1 MKNRA
6 LKNIAQ
12 IWRKKQLVKA
22 EVDEALDKYDLS
34 NTAKD
39 IFIYIA
45 ANKANISSIVH
56 NPYFADKSISTI
68 KRAVLELKQ
77 SGLIESQV
85 DSIDKRVYWLIPTQG
100 D

>member
-12 IWRKKQLVKA
+12 IWRKKQLIKA
-22 EVDEALDKYDLS
+22 EVDEALGKYDLS

-39 IFIYIA
+39 IFIYIT
-45 ANKANISSIVH
+45 ANKANISSIMH

-77 SGLIESQV
+77 CNLIKPIADTV
-85 DSIDKRVYWLIPTQG
+85 DKRVMWLQTTEE
-100 D
+100 

>member
-12 IWRKKQLVKA
+12 IWRKKQLIKA
-22 EVDEALDKYDLS
+22 EVDEALGKYDLS

-39 IFIYIA
+39 IFIYIT

-56 NPYFADKSISTI
+56 NPYFADKSMSTI

-77 SGLIESQV
+77 CNLIKPITDTV
-85 DSIDKRVYWLIPTQG
+85 DKRVMWLQTTEE
-100 D
+100 